1 MAETFQFREVDE
13 EGRETLEAIAGAHR
27 FNRWMYERVAAHLVP
42 GNVLEIGSGIG
53 NISTYFLDEG
63 REVYL
68 SDLRDNYLDELK
80 EKFSQRNNLAGL
92 FNLDIVA
99 PDFDEKWGDYFGT
112 FDNIYALNVVEHIED
127 DGLAIANCKKLL
139 REGGRL
145 FILVPAYQTLYNQF
159 DKALEHYRRYNRKRL
174 TKLFVDN
181 TFKVKGSFYFNFI
194 GMFGW
199 FVSGK
204 ILRKKVIPAGQMRL
218 YNKLVPIFRQIDNL
232 TFKRMG
238 LSVVVVGEK

>member
-1 MAETFQFREVDE
+1 MAERFQYKEVDQ
-13 EGRETLEAIAGAHR
+13 EGRETLEAIANAHR
-27 FNRWMYERVAAHLVP
+27 FNRWMYERVAGQLVP

-53 NISTYFLDEG
+53 NISSYFLDEG
-63 REVYL
+63 REVFL

-80 EKFSQRNNLAGL
+80 EKFGQRENLAGL
-92 FNLDIVA
+92 LNLDIVA
-99 PDFDEKWGDYFGT
+99 PDFDEKWGDSFGT
-112 FDNIYALNVVEHIED
+112 YDNIYALNVIEHIED
-127 DGLAIANCKKLL
+127 DALAIANCKKLL
-139 REGGRL
+139 RKGGRL
-145 FILVPAYQTLYNQF
+145 FILVPAYQTLYNHF
-159 DKALEHYRRYNRKRL
+159 DTALEHYRRYNKDRL
-174 TKLFVDN
+174 SKLFIDN
-181 TFKVKGSFYFNFI
+181 EFQIRHRSYFNFV

-218 YNKLVPIFRQIDNL
+218 YNKLVPLFRQIDKI